1 MNINRLA
8 IKSNAKLLIGR
19 SGAQC
24 ITVALVFIGVSLL
37 MSFLE
42 TELMG
47 YGKMM
52 AEYMTQISR
61 GNMDFVPELPEISVP
76 AWLLVIALEL
86 MGVVLSAGY
95 MSYCLK
101 LCQGQEAG
109 YKNLLDGFNIF
120 LKLIAVEFL
129 ISLFVF
135 LWSLLLFIPGII
147 AGYKY
152 RQAVYILLD
161 NPELGPL
168 ECIRR
173 SKVMMDGHKMELFVF
188 DLSFLGW
195 SFLVAFFFPAEIW
208 FRPYSTISYTYYYL
222 ALRDMPRPLYA
233 YDGPQMG

>member
-1 MNINRLA
+1 
-8 IKSNAKLLIGR
+8 
-19 SGAQC
+19 
-24 ITVALVFIGVSLL
+24 VFIGVSLL

-47 YGKMM
+47 YGEMM

-61 GNMDFVPELPEISVP
+61 GNMDFVPELPEVSVP
-76 AWLLVIALEL
+76 AWLLVLALEL
-86 MGVVLSAGY
+86 MGLVLSAGY

-101 LCQGQEAG
+101 LCQSQEAG
-109 YKNLLDGFNIF
+109 FKNLLDGFNIF
-120 LKLIAVEFL
+120 FRLIAVEFL

-135 LWSLLLFIPGII
+135 LWSLLLVVPGII
-147 AGYKY
+147 AVYKY

-173 SKVMMDGHKMELFVF
+173 SKEMMDGHKMELFVF

-195 SFLVAFFFPAEIW
+195 FLLVAFFFPAEIW

-222 ALRDMPRPLYA
+222 ALRDMPKPLYA
-233 YDGPQMG
+233 YDGPQMS